1 MLHPEV
7 RCACENVK
15 HCKSVKSDV
24 FIVKWGYYSWLQ
36 SAEAVT
42 QWSLLYIL
50 KVCVVYREDS
60 KFILCSTAVSVSLPL
75 KLDNVLGSASA
86 KSDEAASDRHE
97 ADDDATQWHLQTPG
111 SHVETSVQGTAG
123 FKGASRVC
131 DWLLKCLVCQ
141 FFKCQKLFCFPA
153 MRQVSLPRIN
163 TSGEYLPLKF
173 SLEHYTCSSNETGK
187 SDHRWVISPFRLPV
201 SLYLF
206 LSLPFPT
213 ISQTNKHYSVSVINH
228 WCD

>member
-1 MLHPEV
+1 ML
-7 RCACENVK
+7 
-15 HCKSVKSDV
+15 
-24 FIVKWGYYSWLQ
+24 
-36 SAEAVT
+36 
-42 QWSLLYIL
+42 
-50 KVCVVYREDS
+50 VVYFES
-60 KFILCSTAVSVSLPL
+60 LCSVQRRFKVYFVFHCWSVSLPL